1 MHQTVYRAEPRYLVV
16 ALFTVSMIAA
26 SLIVVGVGTLV
37 PHIAVVFPDARTHA
51 GIFVTMLFLGSL
63 LTTAVAGA
71 LTDRFG
77 DKAVLLWSGIAMS
90 ISLIASALVPSL
102 TWMLCWFFVYG
113 IAFAAVVPAG
123 SHAILFFFTRKERG
137 FAMGLRQTGIP
148 LGGFLGALLF
158 TTVGSR
164 YGYAWALIAAGLIVG
179 VVSVICSALY
189 LEPAE
194 LQGERIPTRALLTEM
209 IEIGREPRLLLLT
222 AGSMALICPQMVLIG
237 FFPITLIDRAHF
249 SIATASSVFAIS
261 QVAAVAGRLFWGW
274 LSDRYFGGNRVVAL
288 LIVAVLTG
296 GAAFAVGTLNASSTI
311 PIACAVAIVLG
322 FAGEGWFGLSV
333 CAMAEIGGEEHA
345 GSALGFG
352 LTWVYAMAVVAPVGF
367 NALVDNAGYP
377 FAWTATAVIS
387 CAAVLPLAMLMRLRV
402 SARAT

>member
-1 MHQTVYRAEPRYLVV
+1 MHQTVHRTEPRYLVV

-37 PHIAVVFPDARTHA
+37 PQIAVVLPIAGTHA
-51 GIFVTMLFLGSL
+51 GVFVTVLFLGSL
-63 LTTAVAGA
+63 LTTAAAGA

-77 DKAVLLWSGIAMS
+77 DKAVLFWSGIVMS
-90 ISLIASALVPSL
+90 IALIASALVPSF
-102 TWMLCWFFVYG
+102 TWILCWFFIYG

-137 FAMGLRQTGIP
+137 FAMGLRQTGVP
-148 LGGFLGALLF
+148 LGGFFGAVLF
-158 TTVGSR
+158 TSVGSR

-179 VVSVICSALY
+179 IVSVVSSALY

-194 LQGERIPTRALLTEM
+194 LHGERIPTRALLSEM

-222 AGSMALICPQMVLIG
+222 AGAVALICPQMILIG
-237 FFPITLIDRAHF
+237 FFPITLIDRTHF
-249 SIATASSVFAIS
+249 SDATASSIFAIS
-261 QVAAVAGRLFWGW
+261 QAAAVGGRLFWGW
-274 LSDRYFGGNRVVAL
+274 LSDRYFGGNRIVAMVIVAL
-288 LIVAVLTG
+288 ISG
-296 GAAFAVGTLNASSTI
+296 GAAFAVGTLNASSSI
-311 PIACAVAIVLG
+311 AIACAVALVLG
-322 FAGEGWFGLSV
+322 FAGEGWFGLAV

-367 NALVDNAGYP
+367 NAIANSAGYP
-377 FAWTATAVIS
+377 FAWSITALIS
-387 CAAVLPLAMLMRLRV
+387 CAAILPLAMLLRLRTTV
-402 SARAT
+402 SAA